1 MIDLWLIWMSG
12 VCIGL
17 LVVWFDIRFTG
28 KLCLLGGILWFEFWW
43 LDWLG
48 LWVWVWWVTL

>member
-1 MIDLWLIWMSG
+1 MIDLCLIWMSG

-28 KLCLLGGILWFEFWW
+28 KLCLLGDILWFEFWW

-48 LWVWVWWVTL
+48 LWVWVWWVAL